1 MTGYIAQNMLSMFGF
16 IRVSVT
22 KKEKMAFWLTS
33 IDISSP
39 FALEKKNLSF
49 ILGGYI

>member
-1 MTGYIAQNMLSMFGF
+1 MLSMFGF

-22 KKEKMAFWLTS
+22 KKEKNGLLANINKYFIL
-33 IDISSP
+33 
-39 FALEKKNLSF
+39 FRFGEKGLSF